1 MENVKMSVL
10 VATDLSSGSENALRA
25 ASLHARRSDS
35 KLVVL
40 HCLEAAAE
48 GVALKDFVS
57 HSEEILASAKRDA
70 LVELERTYQ
79 DAVAEELRP
88 SEVDFGVEL
97 KFAGV
102 GVLEALSAESF
113 ELVVL
118 GPTGAGTL
126 SGMLFGSTAE
136 EVVRESTVP
145 VLVVPPDAHTEAIG
159 SIVAPVDLSECSR
172 ASLRHAV
179 ELAQLHDARLDIVH
193 HYVAPYGG
201 LLKLDS
207 EPAPESLERLEAE
220 RREALEAF
228 VAEVDLSGVDH
239 RLKLWRSS
247 VTNSSPAESIVE
259 VARDDEA
266 DLIVMGTH
274 GRRGFKRLFLGST
287 AFKVLRHAP
296 CQVMVVRAQK

>member
-1 MENVKMSVL
+1 MSVL

-25 ASLHARRSDS
+25 GAVQARESDS
-35 KLVVL
+35 HLTVL

-57 HSEEILASAKRDA
+57 HSEEILVAAQREA
-70 LVELERTYQ
+70 LEELENAYFE
-79 DAVAEELRP
+79 AVPAELRP
-88 SEVDFGVEL
+88 REVDFRVEL

-102 GVLEALSAESF
+102 GVLEAVSAEIF
-113 ELVVL
+113 DVVVL

-145 VLVVPPDAHTEAIG
+145 VLVVPPDARADAIDT
-159 SIVAPVDLSECSR
+159 IVAPVDLSECSR
-172 ASLRHAV
+172 ASLERAV
-179 ELAQLHDARLDIVH
+179 ALARAHDARLNVVH
-193 HYVAPYGG
+193 HYVVPYGG
-201 LLKLDS
+201 LLRLDA
-207 EPAPESLERLEAE
+207 EPAPEQLERLEAE
-220 RREALEAF
+220 HRQALEAF
-228 VAEVDLSGVDH
+228 VADVDLSGVDC
-239 RLKLWRSS
+239 RLKLWKSS
-247 VTNSSPAESIVE
+247 VTNSSAAESIVE
-259 VARDDEA
+259 IARDEQA

-296 CQVMVVRAQK
+296 CQVMVVREQR